1 MKSISYLG
9 PEGSYCEQATIDIYR
24 NEKLFPIHTI
34 PAVIE
39 SVQDGIT
46 DYGVVPIENSIEG
59 SVTVTLDALIHDYD
73 VNINSEILLNI
84 SHSLITN
91 GIKNPKDILKI
102 YSHPQALAQCRIY
115 ISKNL
120 PQAELINASSTSAAL
135 SELQPES
142 QYSAAIA
149 HSRNAIK
156 HNNLHV
162 IEEDI
167 QDEENNITRFAVLGK
182 EVTKPSNNDKTSFC
196 FDFSDIDKSGQ
207 LISVLKLFSDQNI
220 NITKIESRPSKKELG
235 KYIFWM
241 DIIGHSEEI
250 KLKKI
255 FTHINTLTSKF
266 KIIGSYPI
274 SNKPT

>member
-9 PEGSYCEQATIDIYR
+9 PEGSYCEQAAIHRFR
-24 NEKLFPIHTI
+24 NEKLFPVHSI

-39 SVQDGIT
+39 SVQDEIT

-59 SVTVTLDALIHDYD
+59 SVTVTLDALIHEYD
-73 VNINSEILLNI
+73 VSINSEILLNI

-120 PQAELINASSTSAAL
+120 PQSELINASSTSAAL
-135 SELQPES
+135 SELKPES

-156 HNNLHV
+156 HNLHV

-167 QDEENNITRFAVLGK
+167 QDEENNITRFAVLGSK
-182 EVTKPSNNDKTSFC
+182 VTQPSNNDKTSFC
-196 FDFSDIDKSGQ
+196 FDFSDIDKPGQ
-207 LISVLKLFSDQNI
+207 LINVMKLFSDENI

-241 DIIGHSEEI
+241 DIIGQSEEI

-255 FTHINTLTSKF
+255 FTKINTLTSNL

-274 SNKPT
+274 SNKPI

>member
-1 MKSISYLG
+1 MKSIAYLG
-9 PEGSYCEQATIDIYR
+9 PEGSYCEQVAIDRYR
-24 NEKLFPIHTI
+24 NEKLFPVPSI

-59 SVTVTLDALIHDYD
+59 SVTITLDALIHDYD

-84 SHSLITN
+84 SHSLITS

-120 PQAELINASSTSAAL
+120 PQAELINTSSTSAAL
-135 SELQPES
+135 SELHPDS
-142 QYSAAIA
+142 QYNAAIA

-156 HNNLHV
+156 HNLHV

-167 QDEENNITRFAVLGK
+167 QDEENNITRFAVLGT
-182 EVTKPSNNDKTSFC
+182 EIANQSNNDKTSFC
-196 FDFSDIDKSGQ
+196 FDFSDIDKPGQ
-207 LISVLKLFSDQNI
+207 LINVMKLFSDENI

-250 KLKKI
+250 KLRKI
-255 FTHINTLTSKF
+255 FTNINTLTSKF

-274 SNKPT
+274 SNKPI